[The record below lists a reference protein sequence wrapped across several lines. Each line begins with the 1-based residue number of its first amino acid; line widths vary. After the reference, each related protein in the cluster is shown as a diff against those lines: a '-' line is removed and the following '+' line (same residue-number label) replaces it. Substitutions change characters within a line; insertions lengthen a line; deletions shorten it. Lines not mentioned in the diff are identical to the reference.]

1 MDRKRAG
8 GGLLAVLVLAA
19 LFVLWRTGSREE
31 PAAPPTKPVAT
42 AEAPLPPGA
51 ANRPSGPS
59 HAAPALPSRLVPA
72 SLTPEASAPLGAFE
86 GRVISATT
94 GEGVA
99 GAELTFA
106 SAGGASSVHTEG
118 GGQFRFVP
126 SAPGTWQ
133 LAVVMAQGYLPFG
146 PEWGQSPIRLT
157 ATAGQRI
164 SDILLALTPQVEL
177 LGTVKDAQGQPVAG
191 AEVRVLTGRSGES
204 VLFPTAERFISDGR
218 GAFRFHAPEGAT
230 VEARHPGHASA
241 RAQVTPSVVLARRLE
256 LRLGRREAATAEGR
270 EALAGRVGDASGAA
284 VAGALVSV
292 SSASSAYPRT
302 YGDPLGYEALTDAEG
317 RFSVEGLEPG
327 TYDVTARLL
336 GLAPGV
342 LRDVPAG
349 RKDLVLTL
357 TQGTRL
363 VGTVRAEATGA
374 PLPSFTVAVNLKR
387 GPLQR
392 EPFAQL
398 SFLDAQGRYEVAGV
412 PAGEYGVQVASHGYA
427 PAEASV
433 AVPEGASGAVTADFR
448 LSRGGRLTG
457 RVVEEGTGQALE
469 RAHISVEGYGTDS
482 VLSLRY
488 DALTDAQGNFALDGL
503 PLAEVSLYVSADGHH
518 SRVLSGIVARADA
531 PASQHIELRKVEEG
545 EEPQVE
551 LVGIGAVLSPREDA
565 LVLGEV
571 VPGGGAAEA
580 GLVTGEAIVHVDGQ
594 PVVELGFA
602 GAVQRIRGPEGSRLV
617 LGVRRGSTAGAG
629 DGGVLPT
636 VDIPVTRRRIRK

>member
-1 MDRKRAG
+1 
-8 GGLLAVLVLAA
+8 
-19 LFVLWRTGSREE
+19 
-31 PAAPPTKPVAT
+31 
-42 AEAPLPPGA
+42 
-51 ANRPSGPS
+51 
-59 HAAPALPSRLVPA
+59 VPA
-72 SLTPEASAPLGAFE
+72 SITEEATAPLGAFE

-106 SAGGASSVHTEG
+106 SLGGASSVRTEG
-118 GGQFRFVP
+118 NGRFRFVP

-133 LAVVMAQGYLPFG
+133 LAVVTAQGYLPFG

-157 ATAGQRI
+157 ASAGQRL

-177 LGTVKDAQGQPVAG
+177 LGTVKDAEGQPVAG

-204 VLFPTAERFISDGR
+204 VLFPTTDRFVSDAR
-218 GAFRFHAPEGAT
+218 GEFRFHAPEEAT
-230 VEARHPGHASA
+230 VEARHPGHASVRA
-241 RAQVTPSVVLARRLE
+241 RVTPSVVLARRLE
-256 LRLGRREAATAEGR
+256 LRLGRREASTADER
-270 EALAGRVGDASGAA
+270 HEALAGRVVDAGGGA

-317 RFSVEGLEPG
+317 RFRVEGLEPG
-327 TYDVTARLL
+327 TYDVAARLL

-349 RKDLVLTL
+349 RNDLVLTL

-363 VGTVRAEATGA
+363 VGTVREGATGT

-392 EPFAQL
+392 ESFAQL
-398 SFLDAQGRYEVAGV
+398 SFIDAQGRYEVAGV
-412 PAGEYGVQVASHGYA
+412 PAGEYGVQVAAHGYA
-427 PAEASV
+427 PGEASV
-433 AVPEGASGAVTADFR
+433 TVPEGASGPVTVDFR

-469 RAHISVEGYGTDS
+469 RARISVEGYGGGS
-482 VLSLRY
+482 ALSLRY

-503 PLAEVSLYVSADGHH
+503 PLVEVSLYVSADGHH
-518 SRVLSGIVARADA
+518 SRILSGITARAEA
-531 PASQHIELRKVEEG
+531 PASQVIELRKVEEG

-565 LVLGEV
+565 LTLGQV
-571 VPGGGAAEA
+571 FPGGGAAEA
-580 GLVTGEAIVHVDGQ
+580 GLVTGDAIVRIDGQ
-594 PVVELGFA
+594 PVVELGFTT
-602 GAVQRIRGPEGSRLV
+602 AVQRIRGPEGSKLV
-617 LGVRRGSTAGAG
+617 LGVRRGSTSGAS
-629 DGGVLPT
+629 DGGILPT
-636 VDIPVTRRRIRK
+636 VDIPVIRRRIRL